1 MKLTQ
6 ELREQARANADDPRA
21 LLEILR
27 DLTTWSDEEIAEMQR
42 DIIDQVTRQ
51 LETSFPWPETDAPT
65 GDGSVDPGEWPEIGL
80 LGKLGY
86 SVGKGGRGKY
96 RRRAILRKAFQTDAS
111 EWLPVKEQ
119 AEQWAKPKS
128 PARLQKIANSLAAFA
143 RNARKKDDPSLRTA
157 ISHWEA
163 DLTHL
168 KEQFYDEQYSF
179 EWPAPHEKTGG
190 ADAGGKGKTRGL
202 FGEEE

>member
-6 ELREQARANADDPRA
+6 ELREQARENADDPRA
-21 LLEILR
+21 LLEILH

-42 DIIDQVTRQ
+42 DIINQVTQQ

-65 GDGSVDPGEWPEIGL
+65 GDGSVDPDEWPDIGL

-86 SVGKGGRGKY
+86 KVGKGGKSKY

-111 EWLPVKEQ
+111 EWLPVQEQ
-119 AEQWAKPKS
+119 AEQWGEPKS
-128 PARLQKIANSLAAFA
+128 PDRLQKIANSLAAFA
-143 RNARKKDDPSLRTA
+143 RNARKRDDPSLETA

-163 DLTHL
+163 DLAHL

-179 EWPAPHEKTGG
+179 EWPNTGA
-190 ADAGGKGKTRGL
+190 ADVDTDDTL
-202 FGEEE
+202 PTLPFGNED